1 MSKIQKKYDA
11 LLKVFNKCRAKTDI
25 KPPLA
30 GVYAN
35 KEQGVLVAT
44 DSFVLASI
52 EPLTNNMLK
61 TGVYNPERFETI
73 GEEYPDYTRII
84 PDASASI
91 IKETLTV
98 ADLII
103 QLQEA
108 PREIINVNA
117 KKPEFKIK
125 YKNNYFAYNYIA
137 LLVDFIVQASALYG
151 ENNIQII
158 ATPRIFMFK
167 LTEKT
172 FILLAPYGI
181 NK

>member
-1 MSKIQKKYDA
+1 MSTIQKKYDA
-11 LLKVFNKCRAKTDI
+11 LLKVFSKCRAKTDI
-25 KPPLA
+25 KPALA

-52 EPLTNNMLK
+52 QPLTANMLE
-61 TGVYNPERFETI
+61 TGVYNPERFEVI
-73 GEEYPDYTRII
+73 NEEYPEYTRII
-84 PDASASI
+84 PDARASI
-91 IKETLTV
+91 VNETLTV

-125 YKNNYFAYNYIA
+125 YKDNYFAYNYIQI
-137 LLVDFIVQASALYG
+137 LVDFIVHASALYG
-151 ENNIQII
+151 ENNVQVI
-158 ATPRIFMFK
+158 ATPHIFMFK
-167 LTEKT
+167 LTDKT
-172 FILLAPYGI
+172 FVLLAPLRS
-181 NK
+181 